1 MPPRGEIPN
10 DGKNRSREAHARH
23 NRDSSRRVDVGRFAS
38 RECAHAPRE
47 SERHVHTQ
55 RNEEGGYPAKETRLT
70 IRTPLSPQGVPGCCE
85 KTDENKYQHVWI
97 EDRTQIPCNARR
109 MSSFLQIRR
118 R

>member
-1 MPPRGEIPN
+1 MPRGEIN
-10 DGKNRSREAHARH
+10 AEKIRDAHART
-23 NRDSSRRVDVGRFAS
+23 RESETTDVNTTRGIATVTD
-38 RECAHAPRE
+38 APRE